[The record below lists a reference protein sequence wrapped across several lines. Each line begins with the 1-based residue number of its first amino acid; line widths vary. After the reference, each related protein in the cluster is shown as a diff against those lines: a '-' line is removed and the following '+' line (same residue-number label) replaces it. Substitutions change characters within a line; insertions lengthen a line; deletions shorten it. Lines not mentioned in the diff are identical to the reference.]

1 MTGERGG
8 GGEGAMAPP
17 DEALWRRATRDVAP
31 LAGRRAGAMAGTAA
45 NAPAGAAAGAGTNAA
60 AGAATHAAAGAA
72 ADTAANA
79 GAAAA
84 RGAAGLDR
92 RRAKRLRRG
101 EMAIDGRLD
110 LHGMTRQEARGAL
123 AGFLAAAQ
131 GRGGRCVL
139 VITGKGQREPLGE
152 RRSVLRAALP
162 RWLDEAPN
170 RERVLGFEAA
180 RPRHGGDGAFYVLL
194 RKAARPPQGGG

>member
-1 MTGERGG
+1 
-8 GGEGAMAPP
+8 MAPQ

-31 LAGRRAGAMAGTAA
+31 LAGRRAGAAA
-45 NAPAGAAAGAGTNAA
+45 DARTGAATSAAAGATTSAR
-60 AGAATHAAAGAA
+60 T
-72 ADTAANA
+72 

-84 RGAAGLDR
+84 SEAAAPWQAAGLDR
-92 RRAKRLRRG
+92 RQARRLRRG
-101 EMAIDGRLD
+101 EMAIDGHLD
-110 LHGMTRQEARGAL
+110 LHGMTREEARGAL

-131 GRGGRCVL
+131 GRGWRCVL

-170 RERVLGFEAA
+170 RERVLRCDPA

-194 RKAARPPQGGG
+194 RKAAPHGGG

>member
-1 MTGERGG
+1 
-8 GGEGAMAPP
+8 MAPQ

-31 LAGRRAGAMAGTAA
+31 LAGRRAGA
-45 NAPAGAAAGAGTNAA
+45 
-60 AGAATHAAAGAA
+60 A
-72 ADTAANA
+72 ADART

-84 RGAAGLDR
+84 SEAAAPRQAAGLDR
-92 RRAKRLRRG
+92 RQARRLRRG
-101 EMAIDGRLD
+101 ETAIDGRLD
-110 LHGMTRQEARGAL
+110 LHGMTREEARGAL
-123 AGFLAAAQ
+123 TGFLAAAQ
-131 GRGGRCVL
+131 GRGWRCVL

-170 RERVLGFEAA
+170 RERVLRCEAA

-194 RKAARPPQGGG
+194 RKAAPHGGG